1 MSYRD
6 TRQGRCYELSFLEA
20 LHGTEFGFD
29 PDITLVHGVF
39 LGRRHAWVVSG
50 DDGAVCDMVTG
61 FGWLSREAHERQGYE
76 AKYLATYTRDEA
88 IAKAREYGHFGP
100 WDAENPAL
108 TEEYGDCDCAEPRC
122 SDRGASVSS
131 ASVPPSSQSAMR
143 RQKHGPRRW
152 RHERRLRRR
161 PG

>member
-88 IAKAREYGHFGP
+88 IAKACEYGHFGP

-108 TEEYGDCDCAEPRC
+108 TEEYGDCDCAEREMLRPRGIC
-122 SDRGASVSS
+122 ELCERAAQFAECDAEAETRAEEVAS
-131 ASVPPSSQSAMR
+131 
-143 RQKHGPRRW
+143 
-152 RHERRLRRR
+152 
-161 PG
+161 